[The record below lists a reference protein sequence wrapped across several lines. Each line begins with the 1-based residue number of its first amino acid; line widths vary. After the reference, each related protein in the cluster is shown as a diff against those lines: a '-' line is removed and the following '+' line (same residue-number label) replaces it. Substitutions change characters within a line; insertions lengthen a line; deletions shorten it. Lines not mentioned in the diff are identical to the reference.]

1 MQITCTTKS
10 TKILLTIT
18 LYENDFNIIDLVI
31 LPLGVSYRCE
41 QFTSIYEFL
50 FDFLNFLKLVLKLSY
65 GFGLSNTTFYRPL
78 SYKKKSVLI

>member
-41 QFTSIYEFL
+41 Q
-50 FDFLNFLKLVLKLSY
+50 LKFFELVLKPSY
-65 GFGLSNTTFYRPL
+65 GFSLSSTLFL
-78 SYKKKSVLI
+78 